1 VSELVSSA
9 ANANTS
15 TTVDGRAAVRS
26 RRLSRRARLR
36 ELVGIRGK
44 LFTSYMGATLV
55 LVVGL
60 ASFGQMQLAEDT
72 AQRADLRQR
81 ILSVTYGIQN
91 ELLIAEAAHRG
102 FLLTHDER
110 YLDPQRSG
118 PLPRPLDQQLDQLTR
133 LSAAYPM
140 QNRLATRIVRN
151 VRVKLARIDSAVAA
165 VRAGRDPL
173 PTFQAAQ
180 GEQLLKAIQADAHLL
195 ISEVRALREAE
206 SNKADLLARFAKWFI
221 VVGNAIAFC
230 LAAAVTFW
238 IGKAFNEA
246 HVASKNLAAH
256 SRQLEDHAQRL
267 AAQEKVLAERL
278 EQERELR
285 HDLERSNRALARSNA
300 DLEQFAYVASHDLRA
315 PLRGIASLSDWLEE
329 DLGTAV
335 TPPVKKHIDTL
346 RGRVGRLDALIT
358 GIATYSRAGRR
369 EEAIEAVAVAD
380 VVRDV
385 VDLAI
390 PPSHARVRIDS
401 PLPVVSAPRTPLQ
414 QIFLNLVSNAVKH
427 GAAGSDITIACAD
440 DGTHWRFSVS
450 DRGPGI
456 AREYQERIFGLFQRL
471 KSRDE
476 VEGTGIGLALVKKL
490 VERYGGRVW
499 VESAPGEGATFSFT
513 WPKSLARDLA

>member
-1 VSELVSSA
+1 VNELAGSA
-9 ANANTS
+9 GNASAS
-15 TTVDGRAAVRS
+15 TVADARTAVPA
-26 RRLSRRARLR
+26 RRLSRRARLGT
-36 ELVGIRGK
+36 LVGIRGK

-72 AQRADLRQR
+72 AHRADVRQR
-81 ILSVTYGIQN
+81 ILGVTYQIQN
-91 ELLIAEAAHRG
+91 ELLVAEAAHRG

-110 YLDPQRSG
+110 FIDAQRSG
-118 PLPRPLDQQLDQLTR
+118 PLPRPLEQRLDQLTR
-133 LSAAYPM
+133 LSAAYPI

-151 VRVKLARIDSAVAA
+151 VRLKLARIDDAIAA

-173 PTFQAAQ
+173 PVFQAAQ
-180 GEQLLKAIQADAHLL
+180 GEQLIKTIQADANLL
-195 ISEVRALREAE
+195 IAEVRSLREAE

-221 VVGNAIAFC
+221 VVGNAIAFF

-238 IGKAFNEA
+238 IGKAFTEA

-267 AAQEKVLAERL
+267 AAQEQVLAERL
-278 EQERELR
+278 QQERELR
-285 HDLERSNRALARSNA
+285 QDLERSNRALARSNA

-329 DLGTAV
+329 DLAAAV

-369 EEAIEAVAVAD
+369 EETIEAVAVAD
-380 VVRDV
+380 IVRDV
-385 VDLAI
+385 VDLTV
-390 PPSHARVRIDS
+390 PPGEVRVRIGS

-414 QIFLNLVSNAVKH
+414 QIFLNLVSNAFKH
-427 GAAGSDITIACAD
+427 GATGGDITIASAD
-440 DGTHWRFSVS
+440 EGAHWRFSVS
-450 DRGPGI
+450 DSGPGI

-513 WPKSLARDLA
+513 WPKSLAGELG